1 MKQRPWIW
9 LIIANVVFITGIITM
24 VVIAVR
30 NKQPDVPVTNG
41 H

>member
-9 LIIANVVFITGIITM
+9 LIIANLMFITGILVM
-24 VVIAVR
+24 VTVAVR
-30 NKQPDVPVTNG
+30 HREKEVPVARG